1 MAYVRLRRL
10 IGLHPLSI
18 VPAIAG
24 RRGLDAG
31 LSMID
36 VTAAD
41 ETSDD
46 ARARANVWR
55 LAAAQALTG
64 ANSAVIFATGSI
76 VGASLAP
83 SVSLATVP
91 LSMYVLGLAAGT
103 LPTGAISRAYG
114 RRTAFIIGTFCGT
127 LTGALGAWAILH
139 SSFWLFCG
147 ATFLGGLYGA
157 VAQSYRFAAADGASA
172 AFRPKAVSWVMAGGV
187 FAGVLGPQLVQWTM
201 DIWPPYLF
209 AFSFVMQ
216 ALVALVAMAVLS
228 GVDAP
233 KPAAADLHGGRPLL
247 EIARQPRFIA
257 AALCGVIAY
266 PMMNLVMTSAPLAMK
281 MCGLTVSDSNFGI
294 QWHIVAMY
302 GPSFFT
308 GSLIARF
315 GAPRIVALGL
325 ALEAVAAMIGLSGI
339 TAPHFWATLFVLGVG
354 WNFAFVGASAL
365 VLETHRPQE
374 RNKVQAFNDFL
385 VFGMM
390 AIGSFSSGQ
399 LLAHYGWNAVNWVV
413 FAGAARPCRAVA
425 GVICQAAGE
434 IARGGR
440 DSGPEH
446 VGTFRKNV
454 PRLPARTCPT
464 ISCCQ
469 LLTLRPASK

>member
-1 MAYVRLRRL
+1 
-10 IGLHPLSI
+10 
-18 VPAIAG
+18 
-24 RRGLDAG
+24 
-31 LSMID
+31 MID
-36 VTAAD
+36 MTVAD
-41 ETSDD
+41 EISDD
-46 ARARANVWR
+46 TRARSNVRR

-76 VGASLAP
+76 VGALLAP
-83 SVSLATVP
+83 EVSLATVP
-91 LSMYVLGLAAGT
+91 ISMYVAGLAAGT

-114 RRTAFIIGTFCGT
+114 RRVAFIIGTGCGT
-127 LTGALGAWAILH
+127 LTGLLGAFAILH
-139 SSFWLFCG
+139 ASFPLFCC
-147 ATFLGGLYGA
+147 ATFLGGLYGS
-157 VAQSYRFAAADGASA
+157 VSQSYRFAAADGASA

-201 DIWPPYLF
+201 DLWQPYLF
-209 AFSFVMQ
+209 AFSFVVQ
-216 ALVALVAMAVLS
+216 AGVALIAMAVLA

-233 KPAAADLHGGRPLL
+233 KPAPSDLHGGRPLF
-247 EIARQPRFIA
+247 EIVRQPRFIA

-266 PMMNLVMTSAPLAMK
+266 PVMNLVMTSAPLAMK
-281 MCGLTVSDSNFGI
+281 MCGLSLSDSNFGI

-308 GSLIARF
+308 GALIARF

-325 ALEAVAAMIGLSGI
+325 AFEAAGAVIGLSGI
-339 TAPHFWATLFVLGVG
+339 TSMHFWGTLIVLGIG

-399 LLAHYGWNAVNWVV
+399 LLANYGWSAVNLVV
-413 FAGAARPCRAVA
+413 FPPVVLGLVVLTMVSLAKRRTAV
-425 GVICQAAGE
+425 QQ
-434 IARGGR
+434 
-440 DSGPEH
+440 
-446 VGTFRKNV
+446 
-454 PRLPARTCPT
+454 
-464 ISCCQ
+464 IS
-469 LLTLRPASK
+469 